1 MTKKRKTELDEHPQT
16 PNFVPKQELLM
27 KFWILSFQ
35 GGSFEESEYSET
47 NKSTWFLSSAVL
59 TPELLLPKPR

>member
-35 GGSFEESEYSET
+35 GGSF
-47 NKSTWFLSSAVL
+47 
-59 TPELLLPKPR
+59 